1 MYILQTRN
9 IFIMKFAQAS
19 DLGTMLDSNVS
30 LVHVF
35 LGIFCFI
42 LIDTLIKA
50 ENGFLFWDQS

>member
-1 MYILQTRN
+1 
-9 IFIMKFAQAS
+9 MKFAQAS